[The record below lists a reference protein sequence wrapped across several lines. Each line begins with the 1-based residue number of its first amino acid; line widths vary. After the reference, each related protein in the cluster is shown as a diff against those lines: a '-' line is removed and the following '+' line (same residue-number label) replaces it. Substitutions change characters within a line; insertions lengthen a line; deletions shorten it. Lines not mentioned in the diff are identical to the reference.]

1 MDTSRELLF
10 FFSALGVFNG
20 FILSAYFLFFAKP
33 KHISNFFLGM
43 LLLALSLRIGKS
55 VFYHFND
62 DLAREFLQL
71 GITGCAF
78 IGPALYFY
86 LKSMITPEG
95 EFSNTWKYHFSII
108 LAVALIGGYLYPW
121 RDHREIW
128 SPYVVRAVYW
138 LWSFYLIASAFI
150 IRNVFQDFFARKDKM
165 QSIEIWILS
174 IFFGNLIIHIAYRT
188 VAYTSYIAGA
198 LSFSFIFYLLVL
210 LFFFHKKRDS
220 ILFKKQPKYADKKID
235 QVEAEQLLQKLEQ
248 IMKDKELYKNPSLKL
263 NDVAKELNIVGN
275 RLSQLLN
282 DNLGKSFS
290 SFINEYR
297 IEEAKRL
304 LVSNQDFT
312 LEAIGYEAGFSSKS
326 SFYSI
331 FKKYTSTTPSNFK
344 KSQLS

>member
-33 KHISNFFLGM
+33 KHISNFFLGL

-71 GITGCAF
+71 GITGCFF

-86 LKSMITPEG
+86 LKSMITPEE
-95 EFSNTWKYHFSII
+95 EFSNTWKYHFSIL
-108 LAVALIGGYLYPW
+108 LAAALIFGYLYPW
-121 RDHREIW
+121 RDNRELW
-128 SPYVVRAVYW
+128 SPSVVRFVY
-138 LWSFYLIASAFI
+138 LVWSVYLLASAFI
-150 IRNVFQDFFARKDKM
+150 VRKVFIEFFARKDKM
-165 QSIEIWILS
+165 SSVEIWILS

-188 VAYTSYIAGA
+188 SHYTSYIVGA
-198 LSFSFIFYLLVL
+198 LSFSFVFYLVVL
-210 LFFFHKKRDS
+210 LFFFHKKKDS
-220 ILFKKQPKYADKKID
+220 ILFKKQPKYADKKIK
-235 QVEAEQLLQKLEQ
+235 QAEADLLLNKLEQ

-290 SFINEYR
+290 TFINDYR

-304 LVSNQDFT
+304 LIANQDFT

-344 KSQLS
+344 KEKLS